1 MLQNINKS
9 FYELLNKELTKDVK
23 NELQKCLI
31 SDEPLNNTKITLICN
46 HSFNYYSLFKE
57 IKIQKTRYNNL
68 ETQRL
73 KRNEIKCPYCR
84 NTQKG
89 ILPYKKGDAKIRY
102 VNWPENLAYKPFK
115 CSYTFLSGKKKNEIC
130 NRPSCDKYCKQHNRI
145 MNNRK
150 LKQVTI
156 HGMSWIKEI
165 QTFENS
171 KIFLENKKK
180 YTNWLKNNIH
190 PTIFHTKNYSYF
202 RCRCQHFINK
212 GKSNEKQC
220 SKYMICSDKLY
231 KNNSISPKYYRRYLC
246 STHNHKNTDVIN
258 MNTIAFP
265 KKIYI
270 DLVNIPK
277 NPEMEYAPL
286 LSKFYN
292 KFFYSNSYNYKKLNS
307 FTKKSVENSIIKNIE
322 HLIVM

>member
-31 SDEPLNNTKITLICN
+31 SDEPLNNTKITLVCN

-73 KRNEIKCPYCR
+73 KKNEIKCPYCR
-84 NTQKG
+84 NTQNG
-89 ILPYKKGDAKIRY
+89 ILPYKVGDTKIKY
-102 VNWPENLAYKPFK
+102 VNWPENLAYKPYK
-115 CSYTFLSGKKKNEIC
+115 CSYTFLSGKKKNEHC
-130 NRPSCDKYCKQHNRI
+130 NRPSCDKYCKQHERI
-145 MNNRK
+145 INNRK

-156 HGMSWIKEI
+156 TNTVIKEI
-165 QTFENS
+165 QTYENNT
-171 KIFLENKKK
+171 IFVENKQK

-190 PTIFHTKNYSYF
+190 PTIYHTKNYSYF
-202 RCRCQHFINK
+202 RCRCQHIINK
-212 GKSNEKQC
+212 GKKNEKQC

-246 STHNHKNTDVIN
+246 STHNYKNDHIVK
-258 MNTIAFP
+258 MNTISFP
-265 KKIYI
+265 KKIHI
-270 DLVNIPK
+270 DLLNIPK
-277 NPEMEYAPL
+277 NTEINFVF

-292 KFFYSNSYNYKKLNS
+292 KFFHSNSYNYKKFNS
-307 FTKKSVENSIIKNIE
+307 FTKKSLENNSIIKNIE